1 MINIAVIGAAGRMGR
16 RIIANAIENGNFKV
30 VGAVDW
36 EGCPLL
42 GQDAGSVAGV
52 QALDVKITSSLA
64 EVFASAKVDAVIDF
78 ATSGAVECAELAV
91 ANNAA
96 FVCGVTAMSA
106 EERAALKELGKKG
119 RLVVSGN
126 MSVGVNLLFKL
137 VKEAATVL
145 GEKFDV
151 EIVEMHH
158 NQKKDAPSGTAE
170 RLGQILCAARNLDYK
185 KDVRHGRE
193 GICGAR
199 TRKEIGMHALR
210 GGDVVG
216 DHTVMFAANGERF
229 ELTHKASS
237 RDTFARG
244 ALLAV
249 RFLASAPSGIY
260 DMQDVLK
267 LR

>member
-16 RIIANAIENGNFKV
+16 RIIANAVENGNFKV
-30 VGAVDW
+30 TGAVDW

-52 QALDVKITSSLA
+52 EALGVKITASLA
-64 EVFASAKVDAVIDF
+64 EVFQTAKVDAVIDF

-96 FVCGVTAMSA
+96 FVCGVAAMSA

-158 NQKKDAPSGTAE
+158 NQKIDAPSGTAV
-170 RLGQILCAARNLDYK
+170 RLGEVVCEARNWDY
-185 KDVRHGRE
+185 DEAIRNGRA
-193 GICGAR
+193 GKVGKR
-199 TRKEIGMHALR
+199 TTGEIGMHALR

-216 DHTVMFAANGERF
+216 DHTVIFASGGERV

-237 RDTFARG
+237 RDTFAKG
-244 ALLAV
+244 ALRAAE
-249 RFLASAPSGIY
+249 FLQDAANGLY
-260 DMQDVLK
+260 DMQDVLNLK
-267 LR
+267 